1 MRGSR
6 SMETPLVCASS
17 AMRTVS
23 DEIEVVAPSSARV
36 LITGESG
43 VGKDVVARLLHAR
56 SGRPGPLAIIN
67 CAGVPESL
75 LEPELFGHLRG
86 SFTGA
91 HRDRR
96 GWLDRAKGGSLFL
109 DEVGEMSLRM
119 QALLLRYVENGE
131 IQRVGSH
138 RIETT
143 ADVRLIAATNRNL
156 LARVA
161 EGLFR
166 EDLYYRLNVIRIDIP
181 PLRERPDDIAP
192 LLAHL
197 LQVFSDA
204 CRMPRPVL
212 DDQALG
218 ALLSYSWPGNVRE
231 LRNVAERLV
240 VRNRTE
246 VVSLAGLNSVMTTS
260 WLAGSSSTPI
270 VPVRSKGDELYE
282 RMVGAGESFWAVA
295 YSGFTAHDLTRD
307 DLRALVARGL
317 ERAGGDYH
325 RLAALF
331 NTASAREYKRFRNF
345 LTRYQCRPV
354 DQRP

>member
-1 MRGSR
+1 MD
-6 SMETPLVCASS
+6 TPLVCASS
-17 AMRTVS
+17 AMRAVS
-23 DEIEVVAPSSARV
+23 DQIDVVARSSVRV

-43 VGKDVVARLLHAR
+43 VGKDVVARMLHAR

-96 GWLDRAKGGSLFL
+96 GCLDRAGGGTLFL
-109 DEVGEMSLRM
+109 DEIGEMSLRM

-138 RIETT
+138 RIEATG
-143 ADVRLIAATNRNL
+143 DVRLIAATNRNL
-156 LARVA
+156 EARVA

-166 EDLYYRLNVIRIDIP
+166 EDLYYRLNVIRLDIP

-197 LQVFSDA
+197 LQIFSDA
-204 CRMPRPVL
+204 YDRPRPLL

-240 VRNRTE
+240 VRHRPD
-246 VVSLAGLNSVMTTS
+246 VVSLGDLTSVMATS
-260 WLAGSSSTPI
+260 GFAGAAPGAG
-270 VPVRSKGDELYE
+270 VRSKADELYE
-282 RMVGAGESFWAVA
+282 RIVEPGGSFWTVA

-307 DLRALVARGL
+307 DVRALVALGL
-317 ERAGGDYH
+317 ERAGGDYR

-331 NTASAREYKRFRNF
+331 NTSSPREYKRFQTF
-345 LTRYQCRPV
+345 LTRYNCRPV
-354 DQRP
+354 DKQP